1 VSAVVR
7 RLNWGG
13 GLGAAIWLMLVCVP
27 LYAVLAGALQQ
38 RDSYLDA
45 GPLALPSSLT
55 FENFTGAFDG
65 GFGRALLNT
74 AVVTGGSVAIV
85 LALAVPAAYAIVRSP
100 NRFVSGSFRLFLLGL
115 AIPAQATIIPVYL
128 LITRLHLYDTLIGII
143 LPTAAFA
150 LPLSALVLA
159 GSLRDVPGEL
169 YDAMALDG
177 AGPVRTFR
185 SLVLPLGRSGIV
197 TVAIYTA
204 LQAWNGFLFPLVLTQ
219 SEEQRVMT
227 LFLWRYTGEFGVN
240 VPGLMAAVL
249 LSALPFFVLY
259 LFARRWLVAGLAG
272 AGGK

>member
-1 VSAVVR
+1 VSAAVR
-7 RLNWGG
+7 KLNWGG
-13 GLGAAIWLMLVCVP
+13 GLGAGLWLLLVCVP
-27 LYAVLAGALQQ
+27 LYAVLAGALQD
-38 RDSYLDA
+38 RTAYLDS
-45 GPLALPSSLT
+45 GPLALPSGLT

-65 GFGRALLNT
+65 GFGRALFNT
-74 AVVTGGSVAIV
+74 AVVTAGSVAIV

-100 NRFVSGSFRLFLLGL
+100 HPFVSGSFRLLLLGL

-128 LITRLHLYDTLIGII
+128 LITRMHLYDTLIGII

-159 GSLRDVPGEL
+159 GSLRDVPSEL

-177 AGPVRTFR
+177 AGPWRTLR
-185 SLVLPLGRSGIV
+185 SLVLPLGRGGIV

-249 LSALPFFVLY
+249 LSAMPFFVLY
-259 LFARRWLVAGLAG
+259 LFARRWIVAGLAG